1 MTDNSSRTGVITID
15 WLQPILFSALS
26 PTPTLPPRKCHYSLF
41 PYTRA
46 LKSSGLLIGLLNKT
60 KAKQKQIQI
69 PIPNYDMSFYC
80 TLPALLTSQLARLN
94 HLVLRVMSMVCWG
107 PCQGNVWTMLGP
119 CLALIEPISVKMV
132 EYHHCTCSHHWLQKV
147 SFYHYLNFFSSKMS
161 VLGPPWVNLDI

>member
-1 MTDNSSRTGVITID
+1 MA
-15 WLQPILFSALS
+15 LAHPFFS
-26 PTPTLPPRKCHYSLF
+26 PFPHPPRKCHYSLF

-94 HLVLRVMSMVCWG
+94 HLGLRVMSMVCWG

-119 CLALIEPISVKMV
+119 CLAWIEM
-132 EYHHCTCSHHWLQKV
+132 
-147 SFYHYLNFFSSKMS
+147 SKWWNTTTVHVAIIGS
-161 VLGPPWVNLDI
+161 RKCPFITT